1 MERSLVRHRPARKER
16 RRRRWPAAAVAVALS
31 LSATALGTAGT
42 AHAAEPAAKV
52 PVGGLPEA
60 VSNFLHSPGAVAGA
74 NDWNCKP
81 GKEHP
86 EPVVLVHA
94 TGVNLGANWTRLAP
108 TLANEG
114 HCVFAFNYG
123 MTGLS
128 AGRVGGLGD
137 IAKSAGTM
145 AAFVDKVLAA
155 TGAQKVDVVGHS
167 QGGMMPNYYIKRLG
181 GAKKVGTVVGL
192 APSNH
197 GTTLNGLT
205 ELGSSLGV
213 LGLVNGVLDWSG
225 APALH
230 QQETGSTFQKE
241 LWADGDTVRG
251 VKYVVIET
259 RHDRV
264 VTPYTNAFLKDD
276 SAESGDVRNITL
288 QDQCPRDPVGHV
300 GMFVDGPTIQN
311 VVNALGPDDPGFRPE
326 CTDYGFGF

>member
-1 MERSLVRHRPARKER
+1 MERTPARGR
-16 RRRRWPAAAVAVALS
+16 PSAAVRRWSTALVTAVC
-31 LSATALGTAGT
+31 LSATVLGTAGPARADT
-42 AHAAEPAAKV
+42 APARESV

-60 VSNFLHSPGAVAGA
+60 VHNFLYSPDAVAGA
-74 NDWNCKP
+74 NDWGCEP
-81 GKEHP
+81 DAAHP

-94 TGVNLGANWTRLAP
+94 TGVNVGANWTKIAP

-114 HCVFAFNYG
+114 YCVFAFNYG

-155 TGAQKVDVVGHS
+155 TGARKVDVVGHS
-167 QGGMMPNYYIKRLG
+167 QGGMMPHYYLKRLG
-181 GAKKVGTVVGL
+181 GAKKVDTVVGL

-205 ELGSSLGV
+205 ELGRSLGV
-213 LGLVNGVLDWSG
+213 LGLVNGVFDGAG

-230 QQETGSTFQKE
+230 QQEAGSAFQKE

-259 RHDRV
+259 RHDHV
-264 VTPYTNAFLKDD
+264 VTPYSNAFLTADGA
-276 SAESGDVRNITL
+276 AEGDVRNVTV
-288 QDQCPRDPVGHV
+288 QDQCPKDPVGHV
-300 GMFVDGPTIQN
+300 GMFVDGPTVQN
-311 VVNALGPDDPGFRPE
+311 VVNALGPNDPGFRAE
-326 CTDYGFGF
+326 CADYGFAF